1 MITAYI
7 KRIEWFVGL
16 VLLQVLVLNNI
27 HLLGYATPFLYVY
40 FILKL
45 NSGISRNELMLW
57 AFFLGLIVDVFS
69 NTPGMNAAALVLLA
83 FVRPTILQ
91 LFSPRDVFDD
101 MEPSFKTMGVGSF
114 IRYTI
119 VCVILHHATLLTIES
134 FSFFSL
140 PVLLLKIVLSAGLT
154 VLCIIAIEGIKK

>member
-1 MITAYI
+1 
-7 KRIEWFVGL
+7 RIEWFVGL

-57 AFFLGLIVDVFS
+57 AFFLGLTVDIFS

-119 VCVILHHATLLTIES
+119 VCVILHHAALLTIES